1 MEGQISADGALD
13 RAALRSTDRILL
25 DQPLDAFHAKAVA
38 ALKQSISTQ
47 LDYPPSYQVPLKG

>member
-25 DQPLDAFHAKAVA
+25 DQPFDAFHAKAVA
-38 ALKQSISTQ
+38 ALKQSINTQ
-47 LDYPPSYQVPLKG
+47 LDYPPSQEG